1 MGGRSARRALS
12 SSIASLIIAG
22 CVPSHRMTPELVPG
36 RSCPDS
42 ADAWY
47 FPEEASDNRVL
58 EAWCASVGPPVLVLR
73 PSGAFPDLEPG
84 ADLTAWS
91 WNVAAGAGDL
101 RRFLQLE
108 VGLRCAGP
116 QSVLEPGAGH
126 FALLVQEAFRRSS
139 EVPEAAEP
147 SVIPRAVAEEGRP
160 GGRPDIVEVAE
171 RCGLALVYVA
181 AARNGG
187 GSDGG
192 MREDRGVAILSTL
205 PLSDVW
211 FIELPYE
218 AARRVAVAATVRDAA
233 GRGVR
238 LVNVHFTSA
247 PPPARM
253 LVTGNGSRL
262 RQSLAVADAL
272 ALVEETGRSA
282 GSEDDGGL
290 TTLLAGDFNTWSDSE
305 TALIHLRERFP
316 DSPPALDLSTRGA
329 FPTDHILVREGPAG
343 APEALDASYARVEE
357 RHNSDH
363 HGIRLGVRFPR

>member
-1 MGGRSARRALS
+1 
-12 SSIASLIIAG
+12 
-22 CVPSHRMTPELVPG
+22 MTLELAAG
-36 RSCPDS
+36 RSCPEP

-58 EAWCASVGPPVLVLR
+58 EEWCASVGPPVVAPG
-73 PSGAFPDLEPG
+73 PSGAFSDLEPG
-84 ADLTAWS
+84 AELTTWS

-101 RRFLQLE
+101 RQFLQHE
-108 VGLRCAGP
+108 VDLRCAGP

-139 EVPEAAEP
+139 EVPEASDA
-147 SVIPRAVAEEGRP
+147 SVIPRAVAEESRP
-160 GGRPDIVEVAE
+160 GGRPDIVEVADQ
-171 RCGLALVYVA
+171 CGLALVYVA
-181 AARNGG
+181 AARNGD

-238 LVNVHFTSA
+238 LVNVHLTSA

-253 LVTGNGSRL
+253 LATGSGSRL

-272 ALVEETGRSA
+272 GLLEETGRST
-282 GSEDDGGL
+282 GSEDDGGP
-290 TTLLAGDFNTWSDSE
+290 TTLLGGDFNTWSDSE
-305 TALIHLRERFP
+305 TALIHLRDRFP
-316 DSPPALDLSTRGA
+316 DSPPALDLPTRGA
-329 FPTDHILVREGPAG
+329 FPTDHILVREGPVG
-343 APEALDASYARVEE
+343 SPEALDASYARVEE
-357 RHNSDH
+357 RYHSDH
-363 HGIRLGVRFPR
+363 HGIRLDVRFPR